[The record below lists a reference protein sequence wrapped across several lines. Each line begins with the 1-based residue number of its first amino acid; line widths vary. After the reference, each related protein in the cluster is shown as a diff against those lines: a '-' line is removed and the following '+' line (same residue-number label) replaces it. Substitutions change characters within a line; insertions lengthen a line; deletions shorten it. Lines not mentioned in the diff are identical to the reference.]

1 MCLRQGDEITASL
14 RAARNVH
21 RLRGASQIFVLHEK
35 GETMKLWNLLAK
47 AFVGGGIVIGAC
59 ALLADDPIPKDA
71 KDTEEAVKNAKDDE
85 IVPAPKP
92 KSPKPADDEN
102 PVVKKTAV
110 KESTGGKASVKTT
123 VEQDTDTPIRSTG
136 SAAFNAKSARS
147 ADFGL
152 WFNRATDRGL
162 VVSDVG
168 TTGAVAKLGFDEG
181 DRIITVNGQKVASEN
196 EFVQYLLADNVRS
209 KRVEVVVFRGDKQ
222 QMVYVEP
229 SVLVKE
235 YTTITVDPLEDY
247 GLIID
252 DRYTDRIVI
261 WRVIPRSPA
270 YYAGIRAG
278 DVITVFNGN
287 NVTTVG
293 ALRASVR
300 AAPPGNVSMSVS
312 RSSKIRVYQIEAP

>member
-1 MCLRQGDEITASL
+1 MS
-14 RAARNVH
+14 
-21 RLRGASQIFVLHEK
+21 F
-35 GETMKLWNLLAK
+35 WNLLAS
-47 AFVGGGIVIGAC
+47 AIFGGGIAFGNC
-59 ALLADDPIPKDA
+59 ALLADDA
-71 KDTEEAVKNAKDDE
+71 KDTEEAVKDVKED
-85 IVPAPKP
+85 PAPKP
-92 KSPKPADDEN
+92 KSPKRADDER
-102 PVVKKTAV
+102 PIVKKTEV

-123 VEQDTDTPIRSTG
+123 VEKDRDTIIRSTG
-136 SAAFNAKSARS
+136 RASFNAQTARS

-152 WFNRATDRGL
+152 WFNRASDQGL
-162 VVSDVG
+162 VISDVG

-181 DRIITVNGQKVASEN
+181 DRIITVNGQKVTSEK
-196 EFVQYLLADNVRS
+196 EFVQYLLADDVRS
-209 KRVEVVVFRGDKQ
+209 KRVEVVVFRGGKQ
-222 QMVYVEP
+222 QMVYVQP
-229 SVLVKE
+229 SVLVNE
-235 YTTITVDPLEDY
+235 YTTITVDPLEEY

-312 RSSKIRVYQIEAP
+312 RSSKVRVYQIEAP